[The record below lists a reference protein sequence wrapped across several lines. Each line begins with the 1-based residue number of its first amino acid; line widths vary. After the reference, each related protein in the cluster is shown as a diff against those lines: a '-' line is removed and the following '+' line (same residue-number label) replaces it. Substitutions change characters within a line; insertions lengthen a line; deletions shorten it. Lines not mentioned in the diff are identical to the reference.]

1 VRQSRN
7 PEACQIKET
16 AMAPAGND
24 DVFPPDLDPQ
34 MRASLKYALDKVFGG
49 NPARIDAWLYAPDR
63 LFDGRSPLAAIE
75 AGEAMRV
82 LRALA
87 SHDSRIIDR

>member
-1 VRQSRN
+1 MVPGS
-7 PEACQIKET
+7 
-16 AMAPAGND
+16 D
-24 DVFPPDLDPQ
+24 DEFLPGLDPQ
-34 MRASLKYALDKVFGG
+34 VRASLRYALNQVFRGH
-49 NPARIDAWLYAPDR
+49 PVKIEEWLNTPDYV
-63 LFDGRSPLAAIE
+63 FEGRSPLAVIQ